1 MIRRISAIAL
11 ALLFV
16 SFTAT
21 ADDMEAE
28 TIQIEKAKPAAPP
41 PPPAPAAEPP
51 VTAAPPPFVELQSRT
66 IAAGIGARIGDG
78 TLLVDG
84 QAHTFSL
91 TGLSVGDFG
100 ASSMTAMGPVLNLTN
115 IEDFAGTYVAVEAG
129 AAMGTGVATL
139 TMRNEHGVVITL
151 ESDVTGVQLTL
162 AGQALS
168 IELN

>member
-1 MIRRISAIAL
+1 MIRRISAIAF

-21 ADDMEAE
+21 ADDMGGAG
-28 TIQIEKAKPAAPP
+28 TIEIQKDAAVVPAAT
-41 PPPAPAAEPP
+41 PAPETP
-51 VTAAPPPFVELQSRT
+51 VTAAPPAFVELQSRT

-84 QAHTFSL
+84 QEHPFSL
-91 TGLSVGDFG
+91 RGVSLGDLG
-100 ASSMTAMGPVLNLTN
+100 ASRMTALGPVQNLTS

-129 AAMGTGVATL
+129 VAAGNGIAAL

-151 ESDVTGVQLTL
+151 ESHVQGVQLTL
-162 AGQALS
+162 GGQALR
-168 IELN
+168 IELQ

>member
-1 MIRRISAIAL
+1 MIRRISAIAF

-21 ADDMEAE
+21 ADDMDTG
-28 TIQIEKAKPAAPP
+28 TIEIEKADPV
-41 PPPAPAAEPP
+41 PPPAVVVIEEP
-51 VTAAPPPFVELQSRT
+51 VTAAPPAFVEMQSRT

-84 QAHTFSL
+84 QAHPFSL
-91 TGLSVGDFG
+91 KGISLGDIG
-100 ASSMTAMGPVLNLTN
+100 ASSMTALGPVMNLTS
-115 IEDFAGTYVAVEAG
+115 IEDFSGTYVAVEAG
-129 AAMGTGVATL
+129 AAAGSGVATL
-139 TMRNEHGVVITL
+139 TMRNQHGVVITL